1 MTSPPRRRV
10 DFPTPGEPLVVENIG
25 WEFHQRGAEWLSFRP
40 DIAAA
45 LAWTPEPGT
54 GRAAGTPHEATW
66 PSRASGGWTD
76 GGGQADMGMD
86 DTAAEGHAVIL
97 TAAGF
102 TDASTAISEI
112 TTHFELTRDAQDDRD
127 GTVSVTAT
135 RIHNLRASTR
145 GHAIGLDEAERAP
158 RLRAWKTAGSAGNGK
173 NDRMERTKKT
183 NGSPTTDLH
192 RARDTG

>member
-10 DFPTPGEPLVVENIG
+10 DFPTLGSRSSSRTSGGSSISGAPSGSRSVRTLP
-25 WEFHQRGAEWLSFRP
+25 QRWHGRR
-40 DIAAA
+40 
-45 LAWTPEPGT
+45 TRT
-54 GRAAGTPHEATW
+54 GRAAGTTARGDLAVKSVW
-66 PSRASGGWTD
+66 WVDGWW
-76 GGGQADMGMD
+76 GQADMGMD

-102 TDASTAISEI
+102 TDASTAIGEI

-145 GHAIGLDEAERAP
+145 
-158 RLRAWKTAGSAGNGK
+158 
-173 NDRMERTKKT
+173 
-183 NGSPTTDLH
+183 
-192 RARDTG
+192 DTR